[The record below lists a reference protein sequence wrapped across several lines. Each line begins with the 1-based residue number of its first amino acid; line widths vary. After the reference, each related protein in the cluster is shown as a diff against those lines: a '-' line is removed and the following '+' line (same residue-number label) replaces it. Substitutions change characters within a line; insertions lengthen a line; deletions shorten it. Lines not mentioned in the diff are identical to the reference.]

1 MAMRVNP
8 RIQLRLMR
16 KFARDQKYRLTA
28 LEGGGEREKARRVA
42 QMLRE
47 SLRAENGVVMQF
59 EDGTSG
65 QDRES
70 YSDDQD
76 RESYTVEEEQPNV

>member
-1 MAMRVNP
+1 MRVNP

-28 LEGGGEREKARRVA
+28 QEGGGEREKARRVS

-47 SLRAENGVVMQF
+47 SLRAENGVIQVF
-59 EDGTSG
+59 EDTS
-65 QDRES
+65 DRISPE
-70 YSDDQD
+70 
-76 RESYTVEEEQPNV
+76 RMAEFMEEIKEITEEPSNV

>member
-1 MAMRVNP
+1 M
-8 RIQLRLMR
+8 
-16 KFARDQKYRLTA
+16 D
-28 LEGGGEREKARRVA
+28 
-42 QMLRE
+42 
-47 SLRAENGVVMQF
+47 F

-76 RESYTVEEEQPNV
+76 RESYTVKESGLNHAEAQELHEAIGAAIETGDLSGLRRARELAAVLVSDTE